1 MKYWIIS
8 YRSILFYSLIVMVYR
23 MMGKREIGELSI
35 VDLIVSLFIAELVA
49 ISIENYQES
58 IFLSIFPILI
68 LVGLQLL
75 TAKISLKSK
84 KIRDVIDGKP
94 SVIINRGK
102 VNFQEMKRLRYNVDD
117 LLCQLRNASIK
128 SLSDVDYAILEN
140 NGKLSIFP
148 KDETKDYP
156 LPVILNGKI
165 EKDVLIEINK
175 TEEWLK
181 KELETKNIKID
192 NIFYGFYQ
200 NNNLFIIEKDKI
212 K

>member
-8 YRSILFYSLIVMVYR
+8 YRSILFYTLIVMVYR

-156 LPVILNGKI
+156 LPVILNGKV

-181 KELETKNIKID
+181 KELETKNIKLD

-200 NNNLFIIEKDKI
+200 NNNLFIIEKNKI

>member
-8 YRSILFYSLIVMVYR
+8 YRSIIFYSLIVMVYR

-181 KELETKNIKID
+181 KELETKNIKLD

-200 NNNLFIIEKDKI
+200 NKNLFIIEKNKI

>member
-8 YRSILFYSLIVMVYR
+8 YRSILFYTLIVMVYR

-200 NNNLFIIEKDKI
+200 NNNLFIIEKNKI